1 VVLDICVNKK
11 SIERKLDAAN
21 MMSYFLQ
28 SGIVKAMLG
37 LFVPFEQCLK
47 FSAPKKK
54 EQCCYFLYLKVHPIT
69 FSER

>member
-28 SGIVKAMLG
+28 SGIVTAMLG

-47 FSAPKKK
+47 FPLQRKKSNVAIF
-54 EQCCYFLYLKVHPIT
+54 YI
-69 FSER
+69 